1 MGYLGYFWYFWS
13 NAAALEFYV
22 CIDGI
27 CSNVNFKKYKLN
39 IMTIAVDFDGTCVT
53 HDFPKVGKN
62 IGAEIVLKKLADKGH
77 KIILYTMRSH
87 PSEKTENAEASGMTS
102 TTNDCL
108 QDAID
113 WFAKYGIPLYGVNDN
128 PSQHS
133 WTDSPK
139 VYANMYIDDAALGI
153 PLVYE
158 DMKHMY
164 DNSVIRP
171 YVGWVRVSEMLYESG
186 VLTYNDLMDII
197 EEFNKRY

>member
-1 MGYLGYFWYFWS
+1 MFV
-13 NAAALEFYV
+13 AAIF
-22 CIDGI
+22 
-27 CSNVNFKKYKLN
+27 FKM
-39 IMTIAVDFDGTCVT
+39 IIAVDFDGTCVT

-87 PSEKTENAEASGMTS
+87 PSEKTENAEASGMIP
-102 TTNDCL
+102 TTNDYL

-113 WFAKYGIPLYGVNDN
+113 WFAKYDIPLYGVNDN

-158 DMKHMY
+158 DINHIY
-164 DNSVIRP
+164 DSSMMRP
-171 YVGWVRVSEMLYESG
+171 YVGWVRVTELLYESG
-186 VLTYNDLMDII
+186 VLTYGDMMDIKK
-197 EEFNKRY
+197 EFNKRY

>member
-1 MGYLGYFWYFWS
+1 
-13 NAAALEFYV
+13 
-22 CIDGI
+22 
-27 CSNVNFKKYKLN
+27 
-39 IMTIAVDFDGTCVT
+39 MTIAVDFDGTCVT

-87 PSEKTENAEASGMTS
+87 PSEKTEKAGTLGMIP

-113 WFAKYGIPLYGVNDN
+113 WFAKYDIPLYGVNDN

-153 PLVYE
+153 PLVYN
-158 DMKHMY
+158 DMSSMM
-164 DNSVIRP
+164 RP
-171 YVGWVRVSEMLYESG
+171 YVGWVRVTELLYESG
-186 VLTYNDLMDII
+186 VLTYGDMMDIKK
-197 EEFNKRY
+197 EFNKRY

>member
-1 MGYLGYFWYFWS
+1 
-13 NAAALEFYV
+13 
-22 CIDGI
+22 
-27 CSNVNFKKYKLN
+27 
-39 IMTIAVDFDGTCVT
+39 MTIAVDFDGICVT

-62 IGAEIVLKKLADKGH
+62 IGAEIVLKKLSDKGH

-87 PSEKTENAEASGMTS
+87 PSEKTEKAGTSGMIP

-113 WFAKYGIPLYGVNDN
+113 WFEKYNIPLYGVNNN

-153 PLVYE
+153 PLVYN
-158 DMKHMY
+158 DMSFMC
-164 DNSVIRP
+164 DSSMMRP
-171 YVGWVRVSEMLYESG
+171 YVSWVRVSEMLWRAGILS
-186 VLTYNDLMDII
+186 TTDLEDVKK
-197 EEFNKRY
+197 EFNKQY

>member
-1 MGYLGYFWYFWS
+1 
-13 NAAALEFYV
+13 
-22 CIDGI
+22 
-27 CSNVNFKKYKLN
+27 
-39 IMTIAVDFDGTCVT
+39 MTIAVDFDGTCVT

-87 PSEKTENAEASGMTS
+87 PSEKTEKAGTSGMIS

-113 WFAKYGIPLYGVNDN
+113 WFAKYDIPLYGVNNN

-133 WTDSPK
+133 WTDSRK

-153 PLVYE
+153 PLVYN
-158 DMKHMY
+158 DMSSMM
-164 DNSVIRP
+164 RP
-171 YVGWVRVSEMLYESG
+171 YVGWVRVTELLYESG
-186 VLTYNDLMDII
+186 VLAYGDMMDIKK
-197 EEFNKRY
+197 EFNKRY

>member
-1 MGYLGYFWYFWS
+1 
-13 NAAALEFYV
+13 
-22 CIDGI
+22 
-27 CSNVNFKKYKLN
+27 
-39 IMTIAVDFDGTCVT
+39 MTIAVDFDGTCVT

-87 PSEKTENAEASGMTS
+87 PSEKTEKAGTSGMIP

-108 QDAID
+108 QDEID
-113 WFAKYGIPLYGVNDN
+113 WFAKYDIPLYGVNDN

-153 PLVYE
+153 PLVYN
-158 DMKHMY
+158 DMSSMM
-164 DNSVIRP
+164 RP
-171 YVGWVRVSEMLYESG
+171 YVGWVRVTELLYESG
-186 VLTYNDLMDII
+186 VLTYGDMMDIKK
-197 EEFNKRY
+197 EFNKRY

>member
-1 MGYLGYFWYFWS
+1 
-13 NAAALEFYV
+13 
-22 CIDGI
+22 
-27 CSNVNFKKYKLN
+27 
-39 IMTIAVDFDGTCVT
+39 MTIAVDFDGTCVT

-87 PSEKTENAEASGMTS
+87 PSEKTEKAGTSGMIP

-108 QDAID
+108 QDEID
-113 WFAKYGIPLYGVNDN
+113 WFAKYDIPLYGVNDN

-153 PLVYE
+153 PLVYN
-158 DMKHMY
+158 DMSYMM
-164 DNSVIRP
+164 RP
-171 YVGWVRVSEMLYESG
+171 YVGWVRVTELLYESG
-186 VLTYNDLMDII
+186 ILAYGDMMDIKK
-197 EEFNKRY
+197 EFNKRY